1 MAIEDESKKK
11 LDDLTKKCNDLA
23 DNQVKGLPK
32 KIEKMMLSDRQ
43 IAKKIISFKS
53 PKLSDDDLNLIVYGK
68 DLRKELGPS
77 YKRFVSENENLNPDV
92 VSKDENSLFKPLDKD
107 SPVFDEVKKIKTE
120 VKDGIFILQEKSI
133 SFGKE
138 VGKLGIMIG
147 STIPAAALLV
157 APLNFNVPGALTLAL
172 NLVNAIGKVN
182 FELKEFTPALRVV
195 DKLKFVLPDDK
206 VDDVITPINT
216 TITSIKSI
224 SDVVSKLQLPLSEVK
239 ERELVKF
246 QEEMNKYDTKLKE
259 LKLEQFIDKPSPE
272 VEFEKEKE
280 RLTKLKEGV
289 SSKVEQ
295 LLK

>member
-77 YKRFVSENENLNPDV
+77 YKKFVSENENLNPDV
-92 VSKDENSLFKPLDKD
+92 VSKDKNSLFKPLDKD

-147 STIPAAALLV
+147 STIPAASLLV
-157 APLNFNVPGALTLAL
+157 APLNFNVPGALTLTL
-172 NLVNAIGKVN
+172 NLVNAINKVN